1 MKLFTTKQS
10 SAVSFLLTLLIL
22 FGTYSTGYGQAK
34 DPPPTD
40 ENSAPVFSEGD
51 RATRTVAENTAPGTN
66 IGAAFTATDPD
77 NGDTL
82 TYSLFRG
89 DKNAF
94 RIDPKTGQLQT
105 KDPLDYETKNA
116 YNSLAVRA
124 TDSSGLTDAILVTIN
139 VTDVNEIPTFKSSG
153 RSRFV
158 AENTPP
164 GTNIGK
170 PFTATDPDGDSL
182 TYSMYSG
189 EDRKAFSIV
198 STTGQIQTKDA
209 LDYETKNTYSFI
221 ISVSDGKGGV
231 VVRLATINVTD
242 VTEIDPPLSK
252 RTQQVQDAIVAAVP
266 DVSNPDDVTPAHL
279 AGITELALIGS
290 GITSLKIGD
299 FSGLTALTQLELRN
313 DSISDRSPLEDI
325 SPLEDL
331 TELTTLYLS
340 NNSISDISVLED
352 LTKLTYLSLD
362 GNSISD
368 ISVLEDLTE
377 LTYLG
382 LSNNSI
388 SDTPPLEGISPLKD
402 LTELTYLVLSNNSIS
417 DISVLED
424 LTKLIWL
431 SLEGNPISDYGPLR
445 RLKAAIQ
452 EAGKFLFLDITIPEE
467 GAAPSAQ
474 VSSVIPDDTAL
485 LTNFPNPFNPETWI
499 PYQLAKPADVTL
511 TIYDIRGVVVRELK
525 LGHQTAGVYHSRSRA
540 IHWDGRNNI
549 GEQVATGVYFYTLK
563 AGDFNATRKLLI
575 RK

>member
-1 MKLFTTKQS
+1 M
-10 SAVSFLLTLLIL
+10 
-22 FGTYSTGYGQAK
+22 
-34 DPPPTD
+34 
-40 ENSAPVFSEGD
+40 
-51 RATRTVAENTAPGTN
+51 
-66 IGAAFTATDPD
+66 
-77 NGDTL
+77 
-82 TYSLFRG
+82 
-89 DKNAF
+89 
-94 RIDPKTGQLQT
+94 
-105 KDPLDYETKNA
+105 
-116 YNSLAVRA
+116 
-124 TDSSGLTDAILVTIN
+124 
-139 VTDVNEIPTFKSSG
+139 
-153 RSRFV
+153 
-158 AENTPP
+158 
-164 GTNIGK
+164 
-170 PFTATDPDGDSL
+170 
-182 TYSMYSG
+182 
-189 EDRKAFSIV
+189 
-198 STTGQIQTKDA
+198 
-209 LDYETKNTYSFI
+209 
-221 ISVSDGKGGV
+221 
-231 VVRLATINVTD
+231 
-242 VTEIDPPLSK
+242 
-252 RTQQVQDAIVAAVP
+252 
-266 DVSNPDDVTPAHL
+266 
-279 AGITELALIGS
+279 
-290 GITSLKIGD
+290 
-299 FSGLTALTQLELRN
+299 
-313 DSISDRSPLEDI
+313 
-325 SPLEDL
+325 
-331 TELTTLYLS
+331 
-340 NNSISDISVLED
+340 
-352 LTKLTYLSLD
+352 TKLTYLSLD